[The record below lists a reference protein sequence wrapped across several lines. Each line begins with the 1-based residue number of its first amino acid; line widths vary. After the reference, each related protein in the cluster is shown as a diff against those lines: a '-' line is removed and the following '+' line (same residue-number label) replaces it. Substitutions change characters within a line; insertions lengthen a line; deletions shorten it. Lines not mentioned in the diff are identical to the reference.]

1 MYCMVMQVRYYD
13 ECKWQDVGDG
23 LIYQFVDADGKPL
36 AEIAL
41 KDADAHLWKW
51 QVMLPSRYRLDASVS
66 GGIVVTDASARKV
79 CELILLCT
87 IVTR

>member
-1 MYCMVMQVRYYD
+1 MQVRYYD

-23 LIYQFVDADGKPL
+23 LIHQFVDADGQPL

-41 KDADAHLWKW
+41 KDGDGKLWKW
-51 QVMLPSRYRLDASVS
+51 RVMLPSRYRAEGTTP
-66 GGIVVTDASARKV
+66 GGIAVTDAAARKV
-79 CELILLCT
+79 CEIVLLST

>member
-1 MYCMVMQVRYYD
+1 MQVRYYD

-23 LIYQFVDADGKPL
+23 LIHQFVDADGQPL

-41 KDADAHLWKW
+41 KDADAKLWKW
-51 QVMLPSRYRLDASVS
+51 QVELPTRYRLDGATP
-66 GGIVVTDASARKV
+66 GGIVVTDTAARKV
-79 CELILLCT
+79 CEIVLLST